1 MKFSIIIQKY
11 YCIFH
16 SLPEMIAKAR
26 ERLNHSVDMVKA
38 YVNGKG
44 PRYQFDAIL
53 HTTDKSADTEIKEED
68 ISTTENN
75 ETDRDRLQSMNEVTS
90 RASSVE
96 VPSPV
101 GVRRSSG
108 FTAYTFEDIRKNA
121 HETPLLTEN
130 PRLLA
135 PNDSHCHDLVENERD
150 IYEEIAC
157 ACGKLVFV
165 YFLCQTDQQIPLN

>member
-1 MKFSIIIQKY
+1 MTQKY

-44 PRYQFDAIL
+44 PRYQFDSIL
-53 HTTDKSADTEIKEED
+53 HATDKTADTAIKEEE

-75 ETDRDRLQSMNEVTS
+75 NTNEDRLRSMNEFTS
-90 RASSVE
+90 RVSSEE

-121 HETPLLTEN
+121 HETQLLKES
-130 PRLLA
+130 RGLEA
-135 PNDSHCHDLVENERD
+135 PSTDSHCPVKFEENEKHQ
-150 IYEEIAC
+150 YKETAS
-157 ACGKLVFV
+157 ANGKSM
-165 YFLCQTDQQIPLN
+165 FLDWFF

>member
-1 MKFSIIIQKY
+1 
-11 YCIFH
+11 
-16 SLPEMIAKAR
+16 MIAKAR

-53 HTTDKSADTEIKEED
+53 HATDKSADRTIKEED
-68 ISTTENN
+68 ISTAENN
-75 ETDRDRLQSMNEVTS
+75 NTDKDRLQSMKDITS
-90 RASSVE
+90 RVSSEE

-121 HETPLLTEN
+121 HETPLLKES
-130 PRLLA
+130 RGLEA
-135 PNDSHCHDLVENERD
+135 PSTDSHCHVKSEENEKHQ
-150 IYEEIAC
+150 YKEIASTH
-157 ACGKLVFV
+157 GKSIFV
-165 YFLCQTDQQIPLN
+165 DWFFEGIKT